1 MSLEKS
7 IGVAKIL
14 AILALFVMSSPKAY
28 AENLAL
34 PQIGSDAVTLRSP
47 GHAPFDAAVTSDIL
61 RVFVGTAEACCAG
74 RIPIAGR
81 YAEESGAITFTP
93 AFGFEAEQDYV
104 ARVQMPGQEER
115 LVSFRIPTEQVGRT
129 AEVSEFFPSG
139 DTLPENVLRFYI
151 HFSVPMQPHVAF
163 DFIKLRDST
172 GNADDAAFMRF
183 KQELWNEDRTRLTV
197 LIDPGRIKREV
208 ATNRTLGPA
217 LRAGQYYTLSVEGGW
232 RSADGTSVLPPF
244 SKTFL
249 VSDPLRT
256 RPDAGLWRS
265 NSPCMGTSEPLEIT
279 FDRSFDRHL
288 LTSKLR
294 VIAKTG
300 HQIEGDIEVRD
311 GERTWRFIPNQPWSG
326 TDLQLAAE
334 TSLEDIAGNNFLDL
348 LDHITSDQV
357 AVATSTDIKIEL
369 TNCSD

>member
-1 MSLEKS
+1 M
-7 IGVAKIL
+7 AL
-14 AILALFVMSSPKAY
+14 AILVGPSMTSTTASAHDLSLPKH
-28 AENLAL
+28 
-34 PQIGSDAVTLRSP
+34 GSDPVKLRVMGTEAKP
-47 GHAPFDAAVTSDIL
+47 GYAGDAL
-61 RVFVGTAEACCAG
+61 QVFVGGTDDCCAG
-74 RIPIAGR
+74 RTPIAGHFGL
-81 YAEESGAITFTP
+81 EENLLAFTP
-93 AFGFEAEQDYV
+93 AFGFDAGQDYV
-104 ARVQMPGQEER
+104 VRVQIPGENER
-115 LVSFRIPTEQVGRT
+115 LVLFRLPTET
-129 AEVSEFFPSG
+129 ALTKAAVTKIYPSSE
-139 DTLPENVLRFYI
+139 TLPENVLRFYL
-151 HFSVPMQPHVAF
+151 HFSVPLQPHVAF
-163 DFIKLRDST
+163 DFIKLSDAS
-172 GNADDAAFMRF
+172 GNIDDAAFMRF

-232 RSADGTSVLPPF
+232 RSADGASVLPPF

-249 VSDPLRT
+249 VTDPLRT

-311 GERTWRFIPNQPWSG
+311 GERSWRFIPNQPWSG

-334 TSLEDIAGNNFLDL
+334 ISLEDVAGNNFLDL
-348 LDHITSDQV
+348 LDHISSDQV
-357 AVATSTDIKIEL
+357 AVATSTDLKIEL
-369 TNCSD
+369 KNCSEGNLVHA